1 MSPWDGDSKYPI
13 WIGDPK
19 CPVGMETP
27 MSRWD
32 GDPKCPVGMETPN
45 IPLGWRPRCPVGFKT
60 PNIPLGWTP
69 LSKGWLL
76 ALPSPFCRRKK
87 KRGMKE
93 ARPSSSRILLPMPCC
108 TRLFVCPSVCPSV
121 RGSRAGG
128 KQTPPRRPP
137 ASDQAPGEGKEAWR
151 GTHYCS
157 APANARGTQDKQE
170 GELRFPVFVLQ
181 IFSLRRFFLILS
193 PGLFASNKGKE
204 SSDCRHPLG
213 PHYFPIIT
221 ASGRTRR
228 AILLLQ
234 TLHFH
239 LSFTLFSPHSTPT
252 SPPQAPS
259 PATGAEMGL
268 GALNCSGAESM

>member
-1 MSPWDGDSKYPI
+1 MLH
-13 WIGDPK
+13 
-19 CPVGMETP
+19 T
-27 MSRWD
+27 
-32 GDPKCPVGMETPN
+32 
-45 IPLGWRPRCPVGFKT
+45 
-60 PNIPLGWTP
+60 
-69 LSKGWLL
+69 
-76 ALPSPFCRRKK
+76 
-87 KRGMKE
+87 
-93 ARPSSSRILLPMPCC
+93 
-108 TRLFVCPSVCPSV
+108 SVCLSVCLPVREWQQSWWEADPTTAYPSI
-121 RGSRAGG
+121 
-128 KQTPPRRPP
+128 RP
-137 ASDQAPGEGKEAWR
+137 APGEGKEAWR
-151 GTHYCS
+151 GTRYCS

-204 SSDCRHPLG
+204 SPDCRHPLG

-221 ASGRTRR
+221 AAGRTRG

-252 SPPQAPS
+252 SPHQAPS

-268 GALNCSGAESM
+268 GAQNCSRAESMWMFDVTQQLEAKISRVRSARKHFACLHNGCVCLLCGGLTPSPFRRR